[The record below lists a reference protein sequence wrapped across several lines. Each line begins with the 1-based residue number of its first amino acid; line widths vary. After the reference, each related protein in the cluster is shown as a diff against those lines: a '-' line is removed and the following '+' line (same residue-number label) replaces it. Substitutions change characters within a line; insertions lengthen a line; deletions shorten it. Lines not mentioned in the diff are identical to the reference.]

1 VRDMFN
7 SALEVAKFEGA
18 NIRTVSGIRGQIKK
32 ALGKPEGAFRA
43 TFEDKVLMSD
53 IIFLRGWYSIQPRKY
68 YNPVTSL
75 LSEKGEWTGMRLT
88 GQVRR
93 EQGVKTPLN
102 INSAYRPIDRP
113 SRRFNPLKVPRK
125 LQSALPFASKPKVM
139 KPQSKQTYMQKRA
152 VILEPEE
159 KRAITMLQQ
168 IRALRKD
175 QVLRRKDKQA
185 ERKAVHLK
193 KVAKIE
199 ELKGE
204 KKSAEKKEHMR
215 KLGQK
220 AKMDSGEGGRSPK
233 RHKSK

>member
-1 VRDMFN
+1 
-7 SALEVAKFEGA
+7 
-18 NIRTVSGIRGQIKK
+18 
-32 ALGKPEGAFRA
+32 
-43 TFEDKVLMSD
+43 
-53 IIFLRGWYSIQPRKY
+53 
-68 YNPVTSL
+68 
-75 LSEKGEWTGMRLT
+75 MRLT

-93 EQGVKTPLN
+93 EQGVKTPLD
-102 INSAYRPIDRP
+102 INSAYRVYYFLPISYFQVSMYFLLQPIDRP

-175 QVLRRKDKQA
+175 QVIRRKDKQA

-204 KKSAEKKEHMR
+204 KKSAEKKDHMR

-220 AKMDSGEGGRSPK
+220 AKIDSGESGRSPK